1 MCNALELGSD
11 LFKLCFLCRRPP
23 SERAANIGIWEPLL
37 AFQVALSIFTNLFL
51 FSFAS
56 DQMALLFPSLYAEEE
71 PLAAAEGRPRDF
83 LQAIAQAV
91 VGAATKQHDHNE
103 FEVKAGMGR
112 VVILLLGSVEHL
124 LVLLFIGLWFALPR
138 YPRWVRLTLARREY
152 EGRTLLSSARAATPV
167 GAVRG

>member
-1 MCNALELGSD
+1 MVQFGYITLFASAFPLAGALALVCNALELGSD

-71 PLAAAEGRPRDF
+71 PVTAAEGRGLLR
-83 LQAIAQAV
+83 AIADAAV
-91 VGAATKQHDHNE
+91 GTAAQQHDHND
-103 FEVKAGMGR
+103 FEVKAGMEMDGYIDRQTGR
-112 VVILLLGSVEHL
+112 
-124 LVLLFIGLWFALPR
+124 
-138 YPRWVRLTLARREY
+138 
-152 EGRTLLSSARAATPV
+152 
-167 GAVRG
+167 